1 MKNLSLYTLI
11 IFLGLSQSY
20 CGFKQDPLADKPTS
34 IQDAKPP
41 AGKVDPIPVVPSDL
55 VRIDSVDFFSFKE
68 ERSDSFDIAVRVL
81 DSDYETEILI
91 DHLEDLPGATFDAV
105 KGVFSWQPQKGT
117 VTTSLYKDYEVK
129 VRAFARKKG
138 DAEAAILTKEKIIR
152 FQVGKV
158 FSAPEIV
165 KIDGLPRFIIE
176 EKKYTFSI
184 TVKDVD
190 AGALPASFPY
200 LSLTPS
206 DSTMDAD
213 TISLVPFI
221 RVENVRPDLLKNTFV
236 FNLSLNLEGV
246 ELTSGIV
253 NASAFLRVSSQY
265 NNWSDPAQI
274 TTKLLT
280 KLGSPNAAQLVKK
293 LRISSGV
300 KTSYTFWVYDPRK
313 EADLDIDGSP
323 RITFGSEL
331 DCNPKETGIM
341 VCVFTWTPTAA
352 QAGET
357 YSMDFSVRAFKRDAP
372 DVEIVTSDFSFDVEV
387 TKPSGAGDK
396 P

>member
-1 MKNLSLYTLI
+1 MKSLFLCIFITL
-11 IFLGLSQSY
+11 LGLSQSH
-20 CGFKQDPLADKPTS
+20 CGFKQDPLADKPAP
-34 IQDAKPP
+34 IQEAKPP
-41 AGKVDPIPVVPSDL
+41 AGKVDPAAIVPSDL

-68 ERSDSFDIAVRVL
+68 ERSDSFEIAVRVL

-91 DHLEDLPGATFDAV
+91 DHLEDLPGATFNAT
-105 KGVFSWQPQKGT
+105 KGVFSWQPQRGT
-117 VTTSLYKDYEVK
+117 VVTNLYKDYNVK

-138 DAEAAILTKEKIIR
+138 DVNAPILTKEKVIH

-176 EKKYTFSI
+176 GEKYSFSL

-190 AGALPASFPY
+190 AGALEANFPY
-200 LSLTPS
+200 LSVTPS

-221 RVENVRPDLLKNTFV
+221 RVESVRPDLLKSTFV

-246 ELTSGIV
+246 ELTSGRV
-253 NASAFLRVSSQY
+253 NASAFFRVSSQY
-265 NNWSDPAQI
+265 HNWSDPAQV
-274 TTKLLT
+274 TTRLLT
-280 KLGSPNAAQLVKK
+280 KLGSPKAAQLVEK
-293 LRISSGV
+293 LRIKSGV
-300 KTSYTFWVYDPRK
+300 KTKYTFWIYDPRK

-323 RITFGSEL
+323 RIIFGSEL
-331 DCNPKETGIM
+331 DCKPQETGIM
-341 VCVFTWTPTAA
+341 VCDFTWTPTVA

-357 YSMDFSVRAFKRDAP
+357 YSMDFTVRAFKRDAP
-372 DVEIVTSDFSFDVEV
+372 DVEIVTSDFKFDVEV
-387 TKPSGAGDK
+387 ERPSGAGDK